1 MKRIAYI
8 LVLQV
13 IVCFNSTGQS
23 LNWKEV
29 APGVWKT
36 VVGVPEK
43 VTPLSVAEIQP
54 KLDGLKKLGEKSFPE
69 GLKQSS
75 GELTDGKTY
84 LSFPLDKGEQLFGLG
99 LNFKSV
105 QQRGSIKTLH
115 VDHYDGVDNGRTH
128 APVPFYVSDKG
139 YGVLIN
145 SARYITVYAGTGV
158 KKEGKNVPQEMN
170 RNSQPDW
177 NPQPY
182 SDAVEVVVPAGGTEI
197 YVFAGNSAM
206 EAVQR
211 YNLYC
216 GGGVLPPKW
225 GLGFTQ
231 RTPTLFSEKDVEKE
245 VADFEEKGYPL
256 SFIGLEP
263 GWQSH
268 SYPNSFV
275 WEKSRFP
282 SPKVFLN
289 KLLQKNIRVNLWIN
303 PYVSTHSPMYKEVEP
318 FTGSHTVWVGK
329 VPDFFKKGARDAYK
343 KLFTKE
349 HFDVGVSGYKVDEVD
364 GYDFWLWPD
373 VAKFPSGTSSEQ
385 VRQVYGLQ
393 FQKMTEE
400 WFHEK
405 NTRTYGLVRASNA
418 GASSMPYVIYND
430 YYNHKDFITA
440 LVNSSFIGVL
450 WTPEARSSK
459 TADEWLRRM
468 QSVCFSPM
476 AMLNAWADGTKPWTF
491 PEVAPQVKE
500 VMELRMRLLP
510 YLYTTFA
517 QYHFEGKPPVRAMN
531 LVDGFSFD
539 AKTEAGKLSS
549 TENPYAMAV
558 KQDIR
563 DQFMLGDYLLVAPM
577 FAGETSRK
585 VVLPEGK
592 WYDFYTGKLVGES
605 EIIEVPK
612 GYQNIPLYVKDGGII
627 PLIPAVLHTPK
638 KDDKVA
644 LTIRHYGQK
653 EGAYKLYDDDGE
665 TYDYEKGTFSWTN
678 LTTKKDKKG
687 VHKGAVQQAAGKQFH
702 YKDIAW
708 EYMKP

>member
-1 MKRIAYI
+1 
-8 LVLQV
+8 
-13 IVCFNSTGQS
+13 
-23 LNWKEV
+23 
-29 APGVWKT
+29 
-36 VVGVPEK
+36 
-43 VTPLSVAEIQP
+43 
-54 KLDGLKKLGEKSFPE
+54 
-69 GLKQSS
+69 
-75 GELTDGKTY
+75 
-84 LSFPLDKGEQLFGLG
+84 
-99 LNFKSV
+99 
-105 QQRGSIKTLH
+105 
-115 VDHYDGVDNGRTH
+115 
-128 APVPFYVSDKG
+128 
-139 YGVLIN
+139 
-145 SARYITVYAGTGV
+145 
-158 KKEGKNVPQEMN
+158 
-170 RNSQPDW
+170 
-177 NPQPY
+177 
-182 SDAVEVVVPAGGTEI
+182 
-197 YVFAGNSAM
+197 
-206 EAVQR
+206 
-211 YNLYC
+211 
-216 GGGVLPPKW
+216 
-225 GLGFTQ
+225 
-231 RTPTLFSEKDVEKE
+231 
-245 VADFEEKGYPL
+245 
-256 SFIGLEP
+256 
-263 GWQSH
+263 
-268 SYPNSFV
+268 
-275 WEKSRFP
+275 
-282 SPKVFLN
+282 
-289 KLLQKNIRVNLWIN
+289 
-303 PYVSTHSPMYKEVEP
+303 
-318 FTGSHTVWVGK
+318 
-329 VPDFFKKGARDAYK
+329 
-343 KLFTKE
+343 
-349 HFDVGVSGYKVDEVD
+349 
-364 GYDFWLWPD
+364 
-373 VAKFPSGTSSEQ
+373 
-385 VRQVYGLQ
+385 
-393 FQKMTEE
+393 MTEE

-531 LVDGFSFD
+531 LVEGFSFD
-539 AKTEAGKLSS
+539 PKTEAGKLNS

-585 VVLPEGK
+585 VILPEGK

-605 EIIEVPK
+605 EVIEVPK

-644 LTIRHYGQK
+644 LTIRHYGEK
-653 EGAYKLYDDDGE
+653 EGTYKLYDDDGE

-687 VHKGAVQQAAGKQFH
+687 VHKGATQQAAGKQFH
-702 YKDIAW
+702 YKDITW